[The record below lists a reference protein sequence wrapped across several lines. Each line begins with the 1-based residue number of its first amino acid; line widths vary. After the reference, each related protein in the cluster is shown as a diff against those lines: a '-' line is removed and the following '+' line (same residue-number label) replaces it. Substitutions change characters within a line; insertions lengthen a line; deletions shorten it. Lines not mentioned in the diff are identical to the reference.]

1 MIKAILF
8 DLDGVLVDMPNGHY
22 EALNRALGL
31 FGAAI
36 ELEEHYNS
44 FNGLSSRKKIQMLEE
59 SGRLPV
65 GLMETV
71 NNIKQK
77 YTKEI
82 IPKYCIPNYSKI
94 IMLKELKRRGFA
106 LACVSNSIRETL
118 HYMLKSAQLFDHFDF
133 IIGNDEVKKTKPDPE
148 IYLSA
153 LQKMNLRPEE
163 CVAVEDAPHGI
174 ASAKAS
180 GVKVIEVR
188 DVQDVDISLF
198 DDLTE
203 VGG

>member
-1 MIKAILF
+1 MIKAVVF

-77 YTKEI
+77 YT
-82 IPKYCIPNYSKI
+82 
-94 IMLKELKRRGFA
+94 F
-106 LACVSNSIRETL
+106 
-118 HYMLKSAQLFDHFDF
+118 
-133 IIGNDEVKKTKPDPE
+133 
-148 IYLSA
+148 
-153 LQKMNLRPEE
+153 
-163 CVAVEDAPHGI
+163 GI
-174 ASAKAS
+174 S
-180 GVKVIEVR
+180 
-188 DVQDVDISLF
+188 
-198 DDLTE
+198 
-203 VGG
+203 